1 MKTRMQIEGLP
12 VKDARKSVILQITT
26 SDVKRGR
33 VKSPENCAAAI
44 ACKRQ
49 LGASEAHVHKS
60 RTYLRFNGHW
70 VRYLTPASLQAEIVA
85 FDRGGKFEPGE
96 HRLTKMQPSRAWGKK
111 RGPGTSK
118 SKKKQG
124 YHVVKNIRPMALV
137 A

>member
-1 MKTRMQIEGLP
+1 MKTMKIEGLP
-12 VKDARKSVILQITT
+12 VKDAKKPVLLAITAGDVRKG
-26 SDVKRGR
+26 K
-33 VKSPENCAAAI
+33 VKSPASCAAAV

-70 VRYLTPASLQAEIVA
+70 VRYMTPASLQAEIVA

-96 HRLTKMQPSRAWGKK
+96 HRLARMQHYRNTNS
-111 RGPGTSK
+111 GPRRKAG
-118 SKKKQG
+118 KKKQG

>member
-1 MKTRMQIEGLP
+1 MKTMEIEGLP
-12 VKDARKSVILQITT
+12 VKDAKKSVILQITGA
-26 SDVKRGR
+26 DVKKGR
-33 VKSPENCAAAI
+33 VKSPESCAAAI

-70 VRYLTPASLQAEIVA
+70 IRYQTPASLQAEIVA

-96 HRLTKMQPSRAWGKK
+96 HRLMKMQPSKTVDRKRGPRRSKGKK
-111 RGPGTSK
+111 RS
-118 SKKKQG
+118 G
-124 YHVVKNIRPMALV
+124 YHIVKNIRPSALV

>member
-1 MKTRMQIEGLP
+1 MRTMKIDGLP
-12 VKDARKSVILQITT
+12 VKNARRPVILAITGG
-26 SDVKRGR
+26 DVKKGKI
-33 VKSPENCAAAI
+33 KSPASCAAAV

-70 VRYLTPASLQAEIVA
+70 TRYLTPNSLQAEIVA
-85 FDRGGKFEPGE
+85 FDRGGTFEPGE
-96 HRLTKMQPSRAWGKK
+96 HRLSLVPVTRNTNTGPKK
-111 RGPGTSK
+111 KKGR
-118 SKKKQG
+118 KKQG